1 MADLRDPSFWQD
13 IKPASV
19 VVLNDAQAMVE
30 ALKQGLDADG
40 GLNYNVKRI
49 LRLGELN
56 RLAEWLMLKL
66 EGADEVWLM
75 VKIVGQEVD
84 LRIYFEVP
92 EFVTG
97 NRADMIANQMY
108 WLFEDPGPN
117 WQSTYHDLRYIN
129 IINIDQAA
137 PGGGPATK
145 TSYQQKPFGEL
156 YARCSEQP
164 KPPESDEYLATVVEY
179 SATDKTDNPE
189 MLILELGGEDG
200 QQGGYIMMMLG
211 CSVNAAD
218 VRVFKK

>member
-1 MADLRDPSFWQD
+1 MTDLKDPSFWQD

-49 LRLGELN
+49 LRLSELN
-56 RLAEWLMLKL
+56 RLAEWVLLKL

-75 VKIVGQEVD
+75 VKIVGQELD

-97 NRADMIANQMY
+97 NRADMIANQTY

-145 TSYQQKPFGEL
+145 TSYQQKAFGEL

-179 SATDKTDNPE
+179 STTDKTDNPE